1 MNAANGAE
9 NLAENEVYTTID
21 SNIMLGI
28 GTDFNRIFGLYDRS

>member
-1 MNAANGAE
+1 MNAANAV
-9 NLAENEVYTTID
+9 NVAENEVYTTID